1 METRANYVLIGFFT
15 LAVLA
20 CGFGFVMWFQSLHAA
35 KARSP
40 LRIIFEGPASALRI
54 GANVNFN
61 GIRIGEVTSVKID
74 DPKRVIA
81 LAAIDKTAP
90 IRQDTLV
97 GLEFQGITGVAAIS
111 LKGGSLDAP
120 EVPPGDKGIPTLT
133 ADLSATMD
141 IMESVRSSVQT
152 LNKLVA
158 DNQAAVS
165 TSLRNLEAFTASL
178 AKNSERIDDIMTGV
192 DALVGGKD
200 GGQLTASVK
209 SIKDLADNLD
219 KRTADITT
227 GVNKFLAS
235 GTKDFSGLMAEGR
248 RTLEDIDRAVN
259 NFDKNPTR
267 VLFGASGSDSS
278 QQQQAPRSVVRVP
291 PSERSAAD
299 ARARER

>member
-15 LAVLA
+15 LAVLF

-40 LRIIFEGPASALRI
+40 LRIVFEGPASGLRT

-111 LKGGSLDAP
+111 LKGGSPDAP

-158 DNQAAVS
+158 DNQEAVR
-165 TSLRNLEAFTASL
+165 TSLHNLESFTASL
-178 AKNSERIDDIMTGV
+178 AKNGERIDSIMTGV

-209 SIKDLADNLD
+209 SIRDLADNLD
-219 KRTADITT
+219 KRTADITS

-267 VLFGASGSDSS
+267 VLFGASNSDSS
-278 QQQQAPRSVVRVP
+278 QPQGQPRSVVRVP
-291 PSERSAAD
+291 AEARSSAD